1 MISGKLTGIPNSR
14 PVSDICKNADVFC
27 FLHNCDRLFG
37 KNLTKIYRTEKC
49 LYFQKSVRGI
59 VNRSR

>member
-27 FLHNCDRLFG
+27 FLHNWDRRFG
-37 KNLTKIYRTEKC
+37 KNLAKIYRTEKC
-49 LYFQKSVRGI
+49 LCFQKFVKGI